1 MVASFRTHI
10 TTKTLCHA
18 YRPVPI
24 NEAISLYLLLLLLVF
39 LILLLLLAHHY
50 RYAPHLFHHF
60 HLLFLAIVVGGL
72 LVLPI
77 FFSLFRS
84 DLRLP
89 LLIPL
94 LAQGIAELILAG
106 SAFGVG
112 MKKLLAPSFTTFV
125 SLLRLWLLRHQTTNS
140 PARPTCTALHTKG
153 PGPDLERSDIDSA
166 LPLVAGPSE
175 LN

>member
-60 HLLFLAIVVGGL
+60 HSFFLAILLGGL
-72 LVLPI
+72 LFVPV
-77 FFSLFRS
+77 FFGLLRS
-84 DLRLP
+84 NLCSP
-89 LLIPL
+89 LLTPL
-94 LAQGIAELILAG
+94 PAQGVAELILAG

-112 MKKLLAPSFTTFV
+112 M
-125 SLLRLWLLRHQTTNS
+125 
-140 PARPTCTALHTKG
+140 
-153 PGPDLERSDIDSA
+153 
-166 LPLVAGPSE
+166 
-175 LN
+175 